1 MDWSDERYVRLY
13 TRDTA
18 TWKLIRWEGQT
29 VLMHLLRKV
38 DRAGVFE
45 FGPESAEEALVAMT
59 GLPLEIVATG
69 LRRLLDRGSV
79 IQTEGALVLPK
90 FIEAQEANQTDAQRQ
105 REYRARR
112 RDLASKK
119 KLDEGRLNEPERMSV
134 YFLRSTQTQDIKIG
148 ISSRVAR
155 RVMELQNAHGAAIE
169 VLVQFESTSAAA
181 LEAELHA
188 RFEKYRK
195 PFGEWFLPA
204 TEIMGIAQGYAKSPG
219 ASGALCG
226 APVTK
231 RDDVTNE
238 PPVSRNVM
246 PDPVTHR
253 DVAPSRGVTG
263 DGASVTPRSHD
274 TLDSEQNVTLSLA
287 VPSLAVP
294 TRDRSG
300 NRSSKTASSSQ
311 AEASPAGAREA
322 PAPAAASEQGLPA
335 RPVRKSALVSKPV
348 DSAGYQPMPEHETYA
363 VAMGLTP
370 DEYRAVLAEMV
381 GKFAAR
387 GYAPLERWDTR
398 LAGFVDSAALN
409 KKSRP
414 KARAAPTP
422 QPKIGFGGALSRSFF
437 GSQLD
442 DDDEEVKQA

>member
-18 TWKLIRWEGQT
+18 TWKRLKWQGQT

-38 DRAGVFE
+38 DRAGVLE
-45 FGPESAEEALVAMT
+45 TKGESDAAAAIEAVTDLPNEVVEPGLKKLLEQEVVA
-59 GLPLEIVATG
+59 
-69 LRRLLDRGSV
+69 LRGNMLLF
-79 IQTEGALVLPK
+79 PK
-90 FIEAQEANQTDAQRQ
+90 FIEAQEAHHTDAHRM

-112 RDLASKK
+112 RDRARLGLGPDVTERNDHETPRNAQKK
-119 KLDEGRLNEPERMSV
+119 GATKGAKDPIVTPRNEPV
-134 YFLRSTQTQDIKIG
+134 D
-148 ISSRVAR
+148 
-155 RVMELQNAHGAAIE
+155 NPH
-169 VLVQFESTSAAA
+169 
-181 LEAELHA
+181 
-188 RFEKYRK
+188 
-195 PFGEWFLPA
+195 
-204 TEIMGIAQGYAKSPG
+204 
-219 ASGALCG
+219 
-226 APVTK
+226 APVT
-231 RDDVTNE
+231 
-238 PPVSRNVM
+238 PGS
-246 PDPVTHR
+246 
-253 DVAPSRGVTG
+253 G
-263 DGASVTPRSHD
+263 SVTP
-274 TLDSEQNVTLSLA
+274 SLA
-287 VPSLAVP
+287 QPSLAVP

-322 PAPAAASEQGLPA
+322 PAPAAAPEQGLPA
-335 RPVRKSALVSKPV
+335 RPVRRSALVSKPV
-348 DSAGYQPMPEHETYA
+348 DSTEYQPMPEHETYA

-381 GKFAAR
+381 GKFASR

>member
-18 TWKLIRWEGQT
+18 TWKRLKWEGQT

-38 DRAGVFE
+38 DRAGF
-45 FGPESAEEALVAMT
+45 FDFDSAGPEDAIAEVT
-59 GLPLEIVATG
+59 GLPLEIVTVG
-69 LRRLLDRGSV
+69 LERLVERGSV
-79 IQTEGALVLPK
+79 VITATSVMLPK
-90 FIEAQEANQTDAQRQ
+90 FIEAQESVQTDAQRQ
-105 REYRARR
+105 REYRARK
-112 RDLASKK
+112 RDTAVKK
-119 KLDEGRLNEPERMSV
+119 RAEDGPPV
-134 YFLRSTQTQDIKIG
+134 VAIYFLQSSHTQDIKIG
-148 ISSRVAR
+148 VSTNIKNRVAS
-155 RVMELQNAHGAAIE
+155 LQTAHGAPIE
-169 VLVQFESTSAAA
+169 ILAQVEAKNAPD
-181 LEAELHA
+181 LEGELHL
-188 RFEKYRK
+188 RFQQYKK
-195 PFGEWFLPA
+195 LGEWFFPA
-204 TEIMGIAQGYAKSPG
+204 AEILACAKEFAAMPG
-219 ASGALCG
+219 ATGSLCQSVTSRDADQTSRSVTVVTPRDTG
-226 APVTK
+226 PLRPVT
-231 RDDVTNE
+231 V
-238 PPVSRNVM
+238 
-246 PDPVTHR
+246 DPS
-253 DVAPSRGVTG
+253 D
-263 DGASVTPRSHD
+263 VTPRS
-274 TLDSEQNVTLSLA
+274 QNVTPSLA
-287 VPSLAVP
+287 QPSLAVP